1 MARVYSWWLGCTSMQ
16 TGHAMVA
23 NGATCNTTP
32 GFQGLLLKPLPWCPP
47 AGPHLA
53 LEARQPV
60 DCSMEINGQQQH
72 PLSAAAAV
80 AAGVAGPGIK
90 QEIGQEQLPAQHGQA
105 ASAEDQAALQLAMR
119 LGSGQG
125 GSGTDLQRAR
135 ELAAW
140 MNQNGIGADALDTL
154 KALLNPS
161 SAVGG
166 QDRPGRTSGSCK
178 PSELGRASL
187 GACGGPDASGGP
199 NASKVVRRSLV
210 GGGAWGHR
218 CCGPGRS
225 SAGAV
230 ADVLCVGG
238 RRAGIEVEGTAVRQL
253 SQAAQGANLCNDVYA
268 PK

>member
-1 MARVYSWWLGCTSMQ
+1 MARVCSWWLGCTSIQ
-16 TGHAMVA
+16 TGQA
-23 NGATCNTTP
+23 NRQIMQCS
-32 GFQGLLLKPLPWCPP
+32 FSLQDLLLMSLPWCQPV
-47 AGPHLA
+47 GPHLA
-53 LEARQPV
+53 SEPRQPV
-60 DCSMEINGQQQH
+60 DCSVEMNGQQQH
-72 PLSAAAAV
+72 PPSAAAAV
-80 AAGVAGPGIK
+80 AAGGAGPGIK

-161 SAVGG
+161 SAAGG

-178 PSELGRASL
+178 PGELGRASL
-187 GACGGPDASGGP
+187 GACRGPDASGGP

-210 GGGAWGHR
+210 GGGAWGRR
-218 CCGPGRS
+218 CCGPWRVKC
-225 SAGAV
+225 GAY
-230 ADVLCVGG
+230 C
-238 RRAGIEVEGTAVRQL
+238 
-253 SQAAQGANLCNDVYA
+253 
-268 PK
+268 